1 MSTTNEQI
9 NELKKEISEMQK
21 SQAEINKQLL
31 EALGNLSTIMSIT
44 GTAKEPEPIKE
55 TTNNVKFKQKS
66 YDNTLEQPKSDELIR
81 IVSICKGE
89 LNLVVDG
96 NLAIRLEKFGDI
108 KPVLYSQL
116 VTIVNQN
123 RHFAEAGLFYILDDR
138 AVYYLGLSEYY
149 KKIIPIETIEG
160 IGNYSDDDIKQIVSV
175 MNDSQKEVLCKVLA
189 DKIYANENIDRNK
202 VELVS
207 KVCNIDIQ
215 GKVREMQEMA
225 EIM

>member
-1 MSTTNEQI
+1 
-9 NELKKEISEMQK
+9 
-21 SQAEINKQLL
+21 
-31 EALGNLSTIMSIT
+31 
-44 GTAKEPEPIKE
+44 
-55 TTNNVKFKQKS
+55 
-66 YDNTLEQPKSDELIR
+66 
-81 IVSICKGE
+81 
-89 LNLVVDG
+89 VVDG